1 MVGVL
6 SLKCLTYFSPN
17 KINKNNNNNDK
28 FVQIEMLNKSI
39 KSTLKTT

>member
-17 KINKNNNNNDK
+17 KINKNNNNDK